1 MIRLATSPDPHT
13 VNATRSVLTMFKRNS
28 MTDPTHRSIPGPR
41 PNPEP
46 NPEPDAELAARFPNI
61 SPADWDRLFDAVT
74 ERLQA
79 SAAPAPLEAVAQH
92 PLGMTATL
100 EETVSEC
107 VESLNRLH
115 TMLTRER
122 QQRRQL

>member
-1 MIRLATSPDPHT
+1 MFKANNMTHTTHRNIPAPDP
-13 VNATRSVLTMFKRNS
+13 
-28 MTDPTHRSIPGPR
+28 D
-41 PNPEP
+41 PEP

-107 VESLNRLH
+107 VESHNRLH

>member
-1 MIRLATSPDPHT
+1 MIRLATSPEPHA
-13 VNATRSVLTMFKRNS
+13 VNTARSILNMFKTS
-28 MTDPTHRSIPGPR
+28 GLPDPTHRSVPGPR

-46 NPEPDAELAARFPNI
+46 NPEPDAALAAHFPNI

-79 SAAPAPLEAVAQH
+79 STSPAPSDAAAQH

-122 QQRRQL
+122 QHRHQL